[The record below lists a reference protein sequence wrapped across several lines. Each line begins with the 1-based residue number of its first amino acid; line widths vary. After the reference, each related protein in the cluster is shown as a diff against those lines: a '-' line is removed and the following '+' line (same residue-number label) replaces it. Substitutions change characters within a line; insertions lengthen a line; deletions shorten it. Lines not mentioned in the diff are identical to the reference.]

1 MDQPGKVAN
10 PARGQ
15 LNRENNIPLSP
26 CVPENLVSRDG
37 SSRPVPRQPAHLHT
51 QAESG
56 AYLRDSSRVPLGKNV
71 AYRRTIFI
79 LKLPYTCMLIA
90 RVSSSS
96 SSPLYCLRENISF
109 DTLIRRSSRGHNSR
123 KATQPSH
130 CGTCLILLIFIAK
143 RVQPSL
149 PSSTLRSNFVYP
161 RQISRSPR
169 TCWALY
175 ELESQFV

>member
-1 MDQPGKVAN
+1 MQEKYHGIY
-10 PARGQ
+10 
-15 LNRENNIPLSP
+15 NNSWVPQRCTLSLK
-26 CVPENLVSRDG
+26 ENLNASKPSINNRA
-37 SSRPVPRQPAHLHT
+37 STTT
-51 QAESG
+51 QSG
-56 AYLRDSSRVPLGKNV
+56 GKHV
-71 AYRRTIFI
+71 CIVVVVVFFTLLTDRA
-79 LKLPYTCMLIA
+79 
-90 RVSSSS
+90 SSSS
-96 SSPLYCLRENISF
+96 SSSSTPLYCLRENISF

-169 TCWALY
+169 VGHCM
-175 ELESQFV
+175 S

>member
-1 MDQPGKVAN
+1 MVVTLGQQYNTGEKHTVVMLLVIGKEKIFTLYNESTEIFYDVYSETVVSKTKYSTQFTQLVFRE
-10 PARGQ
+10 PAGKTTLHCRQ
-15 LNRENNIPLSP
+15 
-26 CVPENLVSRDG
+26 VS
-37 SSRPVPRQPAHLHT
+37 
-51 QAESG
+51 
-56 AYLRDSSRVPLGKNV
+56 
-71 AYRRTIFI
+71 FI
-79 LKLPYTCMLIA
+79 E
-90 RVSSSS
+90 SSSS
-96 SSPLYCLRENISF
+96 SSPLYCLRENVSF

-169 TCWALY
+169 VGHCM
-175 ELESQFV
+175 S

>member
-1 MDQPGKVAN
+1 MLCVWVYGCDPG
-10 PARGQ
+10 R
-15 LNRENNIPLSP
+15 
-26 CVPENLVSRDG
+26 VSDD
-37 SSRPVPRQPAHLHT
+37 SRPALYQTLSIECPPPIFFLFFFVVFVLLLF
-51 QAESG
+51 SC
-56 AYLRDSSRVPLGKNV
+56 SRWSFIDDVPLIFSCPADHV
-71 AYRRTIFI
+71 QYRVGNHV
-79 LKLPYTCMLIA
+79 YYW
-90 RVSSSS
+90 VSSSS
-96 SSPLYCLRENISF
+96 STPLYCLRENISF

-169 TCWALY
+169 VGHCM
-175 ELESQFV
+175 S